1 MVEIAA
7 TIFVVAAAGFA
18 LYVVGV
24 GVGSFFVMLEEGM
37 QPESTFERQAREARL
52 RADRAEKW
60 RATLLVIQFG
70 LLTAIVME
78 IISLVGPL
86 ISAACFACER

>member
-1 MVEIAA
+1 
-7 TIFVVAAAGFA
+7 
-18 LYVVGV
+18 
-24 GVGSFFVMLEEGM
+24 M